1 MVRAMVIEVEDG
13 TACQCP
19 EHCGCGNEA
28 YLLQDGVPVCG
39 CCMADC
45 PDVHGPNGLTW
56 RTGYQVRAV
65 AWSGWFELHVD
76 GVGITQ
82 CETLADAKPTVRDFL
97 ETLGKD
103 DASTANITI
112 WKTPA

>member
-1 MVRAMVIEVEDG
+1 MVIEVEDG

-19 EHCGCGNEA
+19 ENCGCGNDA
-28 YLLQDGVPVCG
+28 DLIDNGIPVCG

-45 PDVHGPNGLTW
+45 PDVHGPNGRTW

-65 AWSGWFELHVD
+65 SRCGGLELRVD
-76 GVGITQ
+76 GAGVTQ

-97 ETLGKD
+97 ETLGVK

-112 WKTPA
+112 WRTPA